1 MLSFYRNNVE
11 SIDQVQ
17 RRARRGGLPLPRLEK
32 FQGKRKLLKNPECK
46 KDIQYSEK
54 FQGKRKVA
62 QILNGEEFVNTMYSV
77 YIHMGVI
84 RVPCVHSVVCGE

>member
-1 MLSFYRNNVE
+1 V
-11 SIDQVQ
+11 
-17 RRARRGGLPLPRLEK
+17 RGGEGCRSP
-32 FQGKRKLLKNPECK
+32 GLKNFRASASCSKILNGK

-84 RVPCVHSVVCGE
+84 RFPCVHSVVCGE